1 LEGSWLAREKEPRV
15 AGLVGA
21 IILELGRPP
30 ENEFAAAKARKLP
43 LVPPSAVFSE
53 KH

>member
-1 LEGSWLAREKEPRV
+1 LDGSWLAREKGPRV

-21 IILELGRPP
+21 IILEFGRPP
-30 ENEFAAAKARKLP
+30 ENEFAAAKARKLALIP
-43 LVPPSAVFSE
+43 SSAVFSE